1 MSTIQDRHE
10 RMASVEYLDAMAL
23 AWRVVSDLHKAGLP
37 VERLVWR
44 ARALYHAAYRDEERR
59 KRA

>member
-1 MSTIQDRHE
+1 MTTQDRHE
-10 RMASVEYLDAMAL
+10 NLASAEYLDSMAL

-44 ARALYHAAYRDEERR
+44 ARALYHAAWKDEKRR
-59 KRA
+59 QHVT